1 MRDDWAVGYEEVPV
15 PARPTR
21 GEPSPLRWLISVE
34 LARHRN
40 NAGLS
45 MADVAE
51 QTGMT
56 KAKLG
61 HLETGRQVQS
71 ASDIASLLTAY
82 HVDRDTIDR
91 LVALSERADEA
102 AWWTG
107 AAHAIP
113 EWFRIFAG
121 LERIATREFV
131 FEPLI
136 ITGLLQTEDFTRA
149 ASTASMLVS
158 AADVDRIVEQR
169 VARTGRLTGDDPLE
183 LHAVLTES
191 AVRMRVGDADVRRAQ
206 LARLVEMAQ
215 RPNVT
220 IQILR
225 SEHGYHDAWQGQL
238 ILLDF
243 AEVRSIGYT
252 EVIDGAVYLQ
262 DPDQVRTCTLI
273 ADQLC
278 RIALDPDESVEL
290 IRALAGDTTD

>member
-1 MRDDWAVGYEEVPV
+1 V

-21 GEPSPLRWLISVE
+21 GDPSPLRWLISVE

-51 QTGMT
+51 LTGMT

-61 HLETGRQVQS
+61 HLETGRQLQS

-136 ITGLLQTEDFTRA
+136 ITGLLQTEGYIRA
-149 ASTASMLVS
+149 ASAVSMLVS
-158 AADVDRIVEQR
+158 TADVDRFVDQR
-169 VARTGRLTGDDPLE
+169 LARTERLTSSDPLE
-183 LHAVLTES
+183 LHAVLTET
-191 AVRMRVGDADVRRAQ
+191 AIRMRVGDPEVRRAQ
-206 LARLVEMAQ
+206 LAHLAEMAR

-225 SEHGYHDAWQGQL
+225 AEHGFHDAWQGQL

-278 RIALDPDESVEL
+278 RLALDPDRSVEL
-290 IRALAGDTTD
+290 ITALATEITD

>member
-1 MRDDWAVGYEEVPV
+1 MIGGRFKEVLV

-21 GEPSPLRWLISVE
+21 GDPSPLRWLISVE

-45 MADVAE
+45 MTEVAE
-51 QTGMT
+51 ITGMT

-61 HLETGRQVQS
+61 HLETGRQLQS

-82 HVDRDTIDR
+82 HVDRDAIDR

-136 ITGLLQTEDFTRA
+136 ITGLLQTEAYVRA
-149 ASTASMLVS
+149 MGAVSMLVS
-158 AADVDRIVEQR
+158 AADVDRFVDQR
-169 VARTGRLTGDDPLE
+169 LARTQRLTSDEPLQ
-183 LHAVLTES
+183 LHAVLTET
-191 AVRMRVGDADVRRAQ
+191 AIRTHIGDAETRRTQ
-206 LARLVEMAQ
+206 LAHLVAMAQ
-215 RPNVT
+215 RPNIT

-225 SEHGYHDAWQGQL
+225 AEDGFHDAWQGQL

-252 EVIDGAVYLQ
+252 EVIDGAVYVQ
-262 DPDQVRTCTLI
+262 DPDQVRTCTLV
-273 ADQLC
+273 ADQLS
-278 RIALDPDESVEL
+278 RIALDPDRSVEL
-290 IRALAGDTTD
+290 IAGLADEITD

>member
-1 MRDDWAVGYEEVPV
+1 MPT
-15 PARPTR
+15 RPTR
-21 GEPSPLRWLISVE
+21 GGPSPLRWLISVE

-45 MADVAE
+45 MSQVADE
-51 QTGMT
+51 TGMT

-82 HVDRDTIDR
+82 RVDRDTIDR
-91 LVALSERADEA
+91 LVSLSERADEA

-107 AAHAIP
+107 SAHAIP

-131 FEPLI
+131 FEPLV
-136 ITGLLQTEDFTRA
+136 ITGLLQTEAYLRA
-149 ASTASMLVS
+149 ASAVSLLVS
-158 AADVDRIVEQR
+158 AADVDRFVEQR
-169 VARTGRLTGDDPLE
+169 LARTQRLTDDEPLE

-191 AVRMRVGDADVRRAQ
+191 ALRLRVGDADVHRAQ
-206 LARLVEMAQ
+206 LAHLVEMTQ
-215 RPNVT
+215 RSNVT
-220 IQILR
+220 IQVLR
-225 SEHGYHDAWQGQL
+225 AEAGYHDAWQGQL

-273 ADQLC
+273 ADQLS
-278 RIALDPDESVEL
+278 RLALDRDQSVEY
-290 IRALAGDTTD
+290 IAGLADEITD

>member
-1 MRDDWAVGYEEVPV
+1 VPT
-15 PARPTR
+15 RPTR
-21 GEPSPLRWLISVE
+21 GDPSPLRWLISVE
-34 LARHRN
+34 LTRHRN

-45 MADVAE
+45 MSQVAE
-51 QTGMT
+51 ITGMT

-61 HLETGRQVQS
+61 HLETGRQIQS

-107 AAHAIP
+107 SAHAIP

-136 ITGLLQTEDFTRA
+136 ITGLLQTEPYIRA
-149 ASTASMLVS
+149 TSMASLLVS
-158 AADVDRIVEQR
+158 AADVGRITEQR
-169 VARTGRLTGDDPLE
+169 LTRTQRLTGDEPLE
-183 LHAVLTES
+183 LHAVLTEA
-191 AVRMRVGDADVRRAQ
+191 AVRMRVGDADVHRAQ
-206 LARLVEMAQ
+206 LAHLVEMAQ
-215 RPNVT
+215 RPNIT
-220 IQILR
+220 IQVLR
-225 SEHGYHDAWQGQL
+225 AEAGYHDAWQGQL

-243 AEVRSIGYT
+243 AEVRSIGYS
-252 EVIDGAVYLQ
+252 EVVDGAVYLQ

-278 RIALDPDESVEL
+278 RLALDPDQSVEL
-290 IRALAGDTTD
+290 LGELADDITD